1 MIKIKRSLKVVEEF
15 TVCCKITE
23 NLLKSFFRVFKHQ
36 LKVIEEVNVFQDMA
50 DLGFRVFKLQGCSSS
65 LRVSD

>member
-1 MIKIKRSLKVVEEF
+1 VCGSDDKIKRSLKVVEEF

-23 NLLKSFFRVFKHQ
+23 HQ
-36 LKVIEEVNVFQDMA
+36 LKVLEEVKVFQDMA
-50 DLGFRVFKLQGCSSS
+50 DLGFRVFKLQGCSS